1 MQRAWLHGVG
11 VDAPAA
17 WARNAMHC
25 GQPTADT
32 LVVGSGGNETCA
44 TWPQSHASV
53 VWLGAY
59 DKEPLRPNVIL
70 GDAALGRAGVQ
81 GLRATRVA
89 GEPARTGR
97 LRSTSGGTTQIV
109 LFPQRRAYV
118 TVHSGDQH
126 LVEQVLRSIQVTAVD
141 PATHCRVH
149 TNEYDDPRRLP
160 VQPGDALV
168 PGAPAMV
175 TACGYVDDWLEQT
188 ATMRGDRL
196 QRLLTALDAAP
207 APTEERSGDD
217 WPGCVAVQRQ
227 SPSPVEPMLLTF
239 AYPDGSTR
247 LVVARI
253 LWCTR
258 WQSYVTTGSYT
269 RRITPQILTALPP
282 VWMDYPDP
290 DSMQVTR

>member
-1 MQRAWLHGVG
+1 MLAVS
-11 VDAPAA
+11 A
-17 WARNAMHC
+17 
-25 GQPTADT
+25 TAT
-32 LVVGSGGNETCA
+32 VGSRITEVT
-44 TWPQSHASV
+44 
-53 VWLGAY
+53 
-59 DKEPLRPNVIL
+59 
-70 GDAALGRAGVQ
+70 
-81 GLRATRVA
+81 
-89 GEPARTGR
+89 
-97 LRSTSGGTTQIV
+97 RSTTPII
-109 LFPQRRAYV
+109 A
-118 TVHSGDQH
+118 
-126 LVEQVLRSIQVTAVD
+126 
-141 PATHCRVH
+141 
-149 TNEYDDPRRLP
+149 
-160 VQPGDALV
+160 
-168 PGAPAMV
+168 
-175 TACGYVDDWLEQT
+175 
-188 ATMRGDRL
+188 
-196 QRLLTALDAAP
+196 